1 MEIWI
6 INTRVFDHFSL
17 DPSAHLSD
25 RLIPQLRRLGIALD
39 TWRADWYEK
48 FQTNLHV
55 GNYPRKGVDLHYH
68 FAKLFLCSHV
78 FRRPS
83 GPIEGSTMLE
93 PELIEFS
100 NTAISSA
107 TSIVQAIIGDEEIQ
121 SYLHGLPAY
130 FDTMIAFAFV
140 FLLKLTIKYP
150 GNIWIDK
157 AGILDMLDKA
167 VSILESLTTNMHPRH
182 LLTSIVSSMRKLL
195 DRSMQSTDEEGNA
208 LALNSMLVGASGGGA
223 GAGAD
228 ASFAENE
235 WFSPTDAMFLEQY
248 DFADFNFDIDFDPTP
263 NA

>member
-1 MEIWI
+1 
-6 INTRVFDHFSL
+6 
-17 DPSAHLSD
+17 
-25 RLIPQLRRLGIALD
+25 
-39 TWRADWYEK
+39 
-48 FQTNLHV
+48 
-55 GNYPRKGVDLHYH
+55 
-68 FAKLFLCSHV
+68 
-78 FRRPS
+78 
-83 GPIEGSTMLE
+83 MLE

-100 NTAISSA
+100 NTAISAA

-121 SYLHGLPAY
+121 SYLDGLPAY

-167 VSILESLTTNMHPRH
+167 VTILARLTIKMHPQH

-195 DRSMQSTDEEGNA
+195 DRSMQSTDMENSA
-208 LALNSMLVGASGGGA
+208 LAFSSMLLGGG
-223 GAGAD
+223 GGGGGAD

-248 DFADFNFDIDFDPTP
+248 DFADFNFDIDFDSTP
-263 NA
+263 HP